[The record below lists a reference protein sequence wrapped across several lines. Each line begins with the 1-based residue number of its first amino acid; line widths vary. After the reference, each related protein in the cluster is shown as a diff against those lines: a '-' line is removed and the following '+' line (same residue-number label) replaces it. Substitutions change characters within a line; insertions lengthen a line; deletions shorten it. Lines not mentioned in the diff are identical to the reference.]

1 MYTQNPVL
9 YLFVLINVLLKSRIL
24 PHLKTD
30 TMNPYRNFLLG
41 LGMAGGLQ
49 LAACTTNTPNND
61 ETMTTEQQNMAQTPT
76 DVHSFA
82 KPAEAVA
89 RHLELDIAVD
99 FDQKVISGKASYKI
113 DNLTKTNQILFDT
126 RGLEIEQVYLGNEQK
141 PTTFRLGEEQKY
153 LGRPLIV
160 DIQPETDYVTI
171 QYRTTAYADA
181 LQWLNP
187 QQTAGKKHPF
197 LFTQSQAILARTWI
211 PIQDSPGIRITYSAK
226 VKVPKELMAVMS
238 AENPQQ
244 KNSTGEYSFEMRQAI
259 PSYLMALSVGDL
271 VFKPIG
277 QQTGIYA
284 EPATIEAAVY
294 EFAEMDKMLVAAEK
308 LYGKYRW
315 DRYDLLV
322 LPPSFP
328 FGGMENPRLTFV
340 TPTVLAKDRSL
351 TSLIAHEL
359 AHSWSGNLVT
369 NATWDDFWLNEG
381 FTVYFERRI
390 MEELYGKDYADMLN
404 VLGYQD
410 LQNTLN
416 ELGRNNDDTRLKLD
430 LEGRDP
436 DEGLTDVAY
445 EKGNFFLQNIE
456 RIVGR
461 ERFDQF
467 VNKYFQTFAFQS
479 TNTDLFLDFLRKE
492 LIKGDEQLAEQIN
505 IEGWVYSPGLPEDF
519 VKPTSKRFAQVEEVF
534 NSWKNG
540 KPAAQLQTK
549 DWSSHEWLHF
559 IRMLPEQMS
568 QQQMAELDK
577 AFGFTN
583 SGNSEVLAAWFIH
596 TIRNNYTVADKALD
610 NFLTNV
616 GRRKFLVPIYKALIA
631 TPEGKKKAQ
640 EIYTR
645 ARPNYH
651 AVATSTL
658 DEMLK

>member
-1 MYTQNPVL
+1 MT
-9 YLFVLINVLLKSRIL
+9 
-24 PHLKTD
+24 
-30 TMNPYRNFLLG
+30 PYRKFLLG
-41 LGMAGGLQ
+41 LGLAGSLQ
-49 LAACTTNTPNND
+49 LGACSTQTTTTD
-61 ETMTTEQQNMAQTPT
+61 ETMTAEQQGMAQAPA

-82 KPAEAVA
+82 RPAEAVA
-89 RHLELDIAVD
+89 RHLDLDIAVN
-99 FDQKVISGKASYKI
+99 FDEKVISGKASYQI
-113 DNLTKTNQILFDT
+113 ENLAKGNEIVFDT
-126 RGLEIEQVYLGNEQK
+126 RGLEIEQVYLGKEQT
-141 PTTFRLGEEQKY
+141 PTTFKLGDEKEF
-153 LGRPLIV
+153 LGRPLIIA
-160 DIQPETDYVTI
+160 IQPETDYVTI
-171 QYRTTAYADA
+171 QYRTTANADA

-211 PIQDSPGIRITYSAK
+211 PIQDSPGIRITYSAN
-226 VKVPKELMAVMS
+226 VQVPNELMAVMS

-244 KNSTGEYSFEMRQAI
+244 KNNTGSYTFEMRQAI
-259 PSYLMALSVGDL
+259 PSYLMALSVGDM

-284 EPATIEAAVY
+284 EPATIGAAVY

-369 NATWDDFWLNEG
+369 NGTWDDFWLNEG

-390 MEELYGKDYADMLN
+390 MEEIYGKDYADMLN

-410 LQNTLN
+410 LQNTLE
-416 ELGRNNDDTRLKLD
+416 ELGPNSEDTRLKLD

-436 DEGLTDVAY
+436 DEGLTDIAY

-456 RIVGR
+456 RAVGR

-467 VNKYFQTFAFQS
+467 LNKYFQTFAFQS

-492 LIKGDEQLAEQIN
+492 LIQGDEKIAEQIN
-505 IEGWVYSPGLPEDF
+505 IEGWVYTPGLPEDH
-519 VKPTSKRFAQVEEVF
+519 VKPTSKRFAQVEESF
-534 NSWKNG
+534 KAWQGG
-540 KPAAQLQTK
+540 KPASQLQTK

-559 IRMLPEQMS
+559 IRLLPEQMS
-568 QQQMAELDK
+568 QQQMADLDK

-596 TIRNNYTVADKALD
+596 TIRNNYTAADKALD

-616 GRRKFLVPIYKALIA
+616 GRRKFLVPIYKALAA

-640 EIYTR
+640 EIYSR
-645 ARPNYH
+645 AKPNYH
-651 AVATSTL
+651 AVSTNTL
-658 DEMLK
+658 DAMLK

>member
-1 MYTQNPVL
+1 MTA
-9 YLFVLINVLLKSRIL
+9 
-24 PHLKTD
+24 
-30 TMNPYRNFLLG
+30 YRNLLLG
-41 LGMAGGLQ
+41 LGLATGLQ
-49 LAACTTNTPNND
+49 MAACTPQTKSAE
-61 ETMTTEQQNMAQTPT
+61 ETMTTEQLNLANAPA

-82 KPAEAVA
+82 KPTEAVA
-89 RHLELDIAVD
+89 RHLDLDIAVN
-99 FDQKVISGKASYKI
+99 FDQKTISGKASYRI
-113 DNLTKTNQILFDT
+113 ENLTKGNQIVFDT
-126 RGLEIEQVYLGNEQK
+126 RGLEIEQVYLGKEHT
-141 PTTFRLGEEQKY
+141 PTTFSLGDEKEF

-171 QYRTTAYADA
+171 QYRTTTNADA

-226 VKVPKELMAVMS
+226 VQVPKELLAVMS
-238 AENPQQ
+238 ADNPQQ
-244 KNSTGEYSFEMRQAI
+244 KNNTGSYTFDMRQAI

-284 EPATIEAAVY
+284 EPATIDAAVY

-369 NATWDDFWLNEG
+369 NGTWDDFWLNEG

-404 VLGYQD
+404 VLGFQD
-410 LQNTLN
+410 LQHTLAD
-416 ELGRNNDDTRLKLD
+416 LGPTSDDTRLKLD

-436 DEGLTDVAY
+436 DEGLTDIAY

-456 RIVGR
+456 QVVGR

-467 VNKYFQTFAFQS
+467 LNKYFQTFAFKS
-479 TNTDLFLDFLRKE
+479 TNTDLFLDFLRNE
-492 LIKGDEQLAEQIN
+492 LIQGDAQVAEKIN
-505 IEGWVYSPGLPEDF
+505 IEGWVYTPGLPEDH
-519 VKPTSKRFAQVEEVF
+519 PQPGSSRFAQVEA
-534 NSWKNG
+534 SYKAWQG
-540 KPAAQLQTK
+540 GTPASQLNTK

-568 QQQMAELDK
+568 QQQMADLDK

-596 TIRNNYTVADKALD
+596 TIRNNYTAADKALD
-610 NFLTNV
+610 NFLTQV
-616 GRRKFLVPIYKALIA
+616 GRRKFLVPLYKGLAA
-631 TPEGKKKAQ
+631 TPAGKKKAQ
-640 EIYTR
+640 EIYAR

-651 AVATSTL
+651 AVSINTMDA
-658 DEMLK
+658 MLK

>member
-1 MYTQNPVL
+1 
-9 YLFVLINVLLKSRIL
+9 
-24 PHLKTD
+24 
-30 TMNPYRNFLLG
+30 
-41 LGMAGGLQ
+41 
-49 LAACTTNTPNND
+49 
-61 ETMTTEQQNMAQTPT
+61 MTTQQQDMAQAPA

-89 RHLELDIAVD
+89 RHLDLDIAVN
-99 FDQKVISGKASYKI
+99 FDKKTISGKATYQI
-113 DNLTKTNQILFDT
+113 ENLAKGNRIVFDT
-126 RGLEIEQVYLGNEQK
+126 RGLNIEQVYLGEEQT
-141 PTTFRLGEEQKY
+141 PTTFRLGDEAKF
-153 LGRPLIV
+153 LGRPLEV
-160 DIQPETDYVTI
+160 DIKPDTRLVTI
-171 QYRTTAYADA
+171 QYNTTANADA
-181 LQWLNP
+181 LQWLSP

-226 VKVPKELMAVMS
+226 VKVPKELLAVMS
-238 AENPQQ
+238 AENPMQ
-244 KNSTGEYSFEMRQAI
+244 KNSTGEYTFEMRQAI

-284 EPATIEAAVY
+284 EPATIDAAVY

-369 NATWDDFWLNEG
+369 NGTWDDFWLNEG

-390 MEELYGKDYADMLN
+390 MEELYGKEYADMLN
-404 VLGYQD
+404 VLGFQD
-410 LQNTLN
+410 LQNTLE
-416 ELGRNNDDTRLKLD
+416 ELGPDSEDTRLKLD

-436 DEGLTDVAY
+436 DEGLTDIAY

-456 RIVGR
+456 RAVGR
-461 ERFDQF
+461 ECFDQF

-479 TNTDLFLDFLRKE
+479 TNTDLFLDFLRSE
-492 LIKGDEQLAEQIN
+492 LIKGDEKLAEQIN
-505 IEGWVYSPGLPEDF
+505 IEGWVYSPGLPVGF
-519 VKPTSKRFAQVEEVF
+519 QKPTSSRFAQVEQAYT
-534 NSWKNG
+534 SWKSG
-540 KPAAQLQTK
+540 KPAAQLNTK
-549 DWSSHEWLHF
+549 EWSSHEWLHF

-568 QQQMAELDK
+568 EQQLAELDK

-596 TIRNNYTVADKALD
+596 TIRNNYTTADQALET
-610 NFLTNV
+610 FLTNV
-616 GRRKFLVPIYKALIA
+616 GRRKFLVPIYKALAA
-631 TPEGKKKAQ
+631 TPEGKKKALA
-640 EIYTR
+640 IY
-645 ARPNYH
+645 AKAKPNYH
-651 AVATSTL
+651 AVSTSTL
-658 DEMLK
+658 DAMLK